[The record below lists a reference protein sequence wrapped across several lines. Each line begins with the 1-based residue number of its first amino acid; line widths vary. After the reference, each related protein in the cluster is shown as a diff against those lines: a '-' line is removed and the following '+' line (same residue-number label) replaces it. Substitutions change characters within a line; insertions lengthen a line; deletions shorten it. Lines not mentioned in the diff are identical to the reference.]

1 MNGNLLIS
9 VQLRTWMPLQADR
22 SADFAAL
29 FGRRLLSFVSV
40 HLSPI
45 ARLELRQGCNQSL
58 FRSIPFWLKT
68 MSQFGIA

>member
-1 MNGNLLIS
+1 MNGNLSIG
-9 VQLRTWMPLQADR
+9 VQLRTWMPFRADR
-22 SADFAAL
+22 SVDLAAL

-40 HLSPI
+40 HLPPR
-45 ARLELRQGCNQSL
+45 AELELRQGCNQSL